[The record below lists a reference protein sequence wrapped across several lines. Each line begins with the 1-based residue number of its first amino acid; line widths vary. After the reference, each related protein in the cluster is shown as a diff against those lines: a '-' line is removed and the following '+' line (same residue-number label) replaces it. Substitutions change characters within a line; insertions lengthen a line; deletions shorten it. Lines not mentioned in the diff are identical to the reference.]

1 MAFAKKTN
9 APGFDKK
16 ATYPQFPVKELHC
29 AICGARKVS
38 DNRILFTFRGD
49 GFMIMNLALVSKQD
63 GSTFIASPDT
73 MYTTKKGERQYAK
86 CAVLFFSPE
95 DTKKI
100 TDTVLEF
107 FEENQKDADFKTPHY
122 IYYENIPY

>member
-1 MAFAKKTN
+1 MAFNKKTK
-9 APGFDKK
+9 APDFDKK

-38 DNRILFTFRGD
+38 YNRILFTLRGD
-49 GFMIMNLALVSKQD
+49 GFMIMNLALVSTRD
-63 GSTFIASPDT
+63 GKTFIANPAT
-73 MYTTKKGERQYAK
+73 MYTTKKGECQYAK

-95 DTKKI
+95 DTKRI

-107 FEENQKDADFKTPHY
+107 YEEDQKNADFKTPHY
-122 IYYENIPY
+122 IYSE